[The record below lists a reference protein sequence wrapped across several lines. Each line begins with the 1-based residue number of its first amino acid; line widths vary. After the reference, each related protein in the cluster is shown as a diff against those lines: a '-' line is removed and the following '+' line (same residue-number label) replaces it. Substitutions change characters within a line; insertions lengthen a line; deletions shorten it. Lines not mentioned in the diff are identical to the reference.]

1 VPLRSAVLLLAF
13 AVLAAALTGVGL
25 LLTRVLT
32 PSAVS
37 RLDER
42 AIEWFVAQRTPT
54 LNDAT
59 AIGADFAMTLIVF
72 ALTIVV
78 ALVLRLWLGRWRES
92 LALIVCVLG
101 EWLLFRIVNGAVGRE
116 RPDPTLDV
124 GALTAS
130 FPSGHAGI
138 AVAFYG
144 GLALIVLRSAPQR
157 RLAIAIASFCLAA
170 VLMVALTRV
179 YRGMHFPTDVL
190 GSWLLGGIWVV
201 TVVNVLLPR
210 RRREADA

>member
-1 VPLRSAVLLLAF
+1 M
-13 AVLAAALTGVGL
+13 
-25 LLTRVLT
+25 
-32 PSAVS
+32 
-37 RLDER
+37 LD
-42 AIEWFVAQRTPT
+42 
-54 LNDAT
+54 
-59 AIGADFAMTLIVF
+59 G
-72 ALTIVV
+72 
-78 ALVLRLWLGRWRES
+78 
-92 LALIVCVLG
+92 
-101 EWLLFRIVNGAVGRE
+101 
-116 RPDPTLDV
+116 

-144 GLALIVLRSAPQR
+144 GLGLIVLRSAPQR
-157 RLAIAIASFCLAA
+157 RLAIANASFCLA
-170 VLMVALTRV
+170 VVVMVALTRV